1 MVIFSCFTQSVFK
14 DRFVIE
20 MKVKIKKDTISE
32 HVIWNILTCMTS
44 MCHA

>member
-20 MKVKIKKDTISE
+20 MKVKIKKTQYP
-32 HVIWNILTCMTS
+32 S
-44 MCHA
+44 M